1 MFFNTI
7 SEAVGIVPQYM
18 IADIL
23 VNNRDIVTNKDPRA
37 VLGKENSIMG
47 FGKMTGELQRT
58 LTQVSAYIL
67 SQQIPEFKNMVV
79 YESLLV
85 EIPTVFSKIEMPTRY
100 LCRIGELV
108 VVPLKGSLT
117 MESDEFHN
125 VKVIMTPGTMYRIN
139 NRIDSEFTASSDF
152 LAACYNLLDFDLKR
166 YLMPHD
172 ISSPFIRRR
181 DEYLDPEAAQP
192 DPEVPADAY

>member
-139 NRIDSEFTASSDF
+139 NRIDSRFTATPDF